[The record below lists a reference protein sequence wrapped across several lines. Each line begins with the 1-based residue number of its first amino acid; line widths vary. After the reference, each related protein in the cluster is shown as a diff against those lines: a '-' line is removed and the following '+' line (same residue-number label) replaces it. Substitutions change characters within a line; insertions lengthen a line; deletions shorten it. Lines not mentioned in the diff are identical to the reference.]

1 MKVVMRIQKIKRIVE
16 VTLILSGTFLVLWGF
31 ITYLIGIE

>member
-1 MKVVMRIQKIKRIVE
+1 MKVVMKIQKIKRIVE

>member
-1 MKVVMRIQKIKRIVE
+1 MKVAMRIQKIKRIVE
-16 VTLILSGTFLVLWGF
+16 MTLISSGTFLILWGF